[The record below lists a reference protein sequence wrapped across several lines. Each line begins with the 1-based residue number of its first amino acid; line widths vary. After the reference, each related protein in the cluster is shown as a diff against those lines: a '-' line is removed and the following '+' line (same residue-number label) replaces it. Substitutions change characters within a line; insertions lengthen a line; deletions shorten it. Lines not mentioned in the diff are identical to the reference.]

1 MTRLNFLSGRIPCM
15 KVKSA
20 TVTNSVLTLLVPQYY
35 NTPKNYTGL
44 ILFNIPQTLSG
55 LTFTSV
61 VVQTEGTSNIQ
72 SLINPNDVAIS
83 DITGN
88 GIYLTFYD
96 RDSDK
101 LQLI

>member
-1 MTRLNFLSGRIPCM
+1 MIRLNFLNGRIPCM

-20 TVTNSVLTLLVPQYY
+20 TVTDSVLTLIIPNYY
-35 NTPKNYTGL
+35 NVPRNYTGL
-44 ILFNIPQTLSG
+44 ILFKIPQLLTG

-61 VVQTEGTSNIQ
+61 VIQTEGTTNTQ

-83 DITGN
+83 DLTGN

-101 LQLI
+101 LQLV